1 MHDETIKSIA
11 FVANNKV
18 KRFNDSIMKYSI
30 SSVFAG
36 SYIGIG
42 ILLTFTIGGI
52 LSQAGNPFS
61 KIVMGFSFAIALCLV
76 IVTGMDLFTGNN
88 FVMTVGYLNKQ
99 VPFFDVIKIWVGSYF
114 GNLLG
119 AILLSFIFVQSG
131 LVDEGSIRI
140 FFENIA
146 IAKAMP
152 SFTQLFMR
160 GVLCNFLVCLAVLC
174 SFKLQEE
181 TAKLIMTFL
190 CLYAFVTV
198 GFEHSIAN
206 MTVYAVVLFQ
216 KTDNI
221 TISHAIY
228 NLLPVTLGNI
238 FGGGLLLGGGIFSLR
253 GQK

>member
-1 MHDETIKSIA
+1 M
-11 FVANNKV
+11 
-18 KRFNDSIMKYSI
+18 
-30 SSVFAG
+30 
-36 SYIGIG
+36 
-42 ILLTFTIGGI
+42 
-52 LSQAGNPFS
+52 
-61 KIVMGFSFAIALCLV
+61 
-76 IVTGMDLFTGNN
+76 
-88 FVMTVGYLNKQ
+88 
-99 VPFFDVIKIWVGSYF
+99 IKIWVASYF